1 MSLVISLGMLLGC
14 VCGFWLAARDGI
26 ARLLAN
32 YAVIANLPVAA
43 DEAIRFHAA
52 EPEAHYARAILLKA
66 GGQLPAAI
74 RELEIAVSLRPQD
87 SVLWQDLA
95 STRDQADDV
104 EGALRASREAVALAP
119 SYAEPRWQLGNL
131 LFRSGR
137 RDEGLSELR
146 RAAESDP
153 TFLLSLIDLSWNAT
167 GGDTVAV
174 QKLINPQT
182 TPQRLELA
190 RFFVKVG
197 KTAEALTLFRASVDA
212 SESERR
218 ELLSLLLAGKH
229 FSEAHEVWS
238 SFHLNNVASHV
249 GSNNSNSIGIAQI
262 DNAGFEDEIALN
274 DAGFSWQLARE
285 LSIVHFAQD
294 GGAPHTGSYSLR
306 IEYGGDTGATQV
318 ITQPVLVE
326 PNTHYRLTFA
336 ARTEELTS
344 GRLPLVVVSDA
355 TSSGVAMLGQSTALP
370 RGSNGWRDYAFEFT
384 TSASTEAVIINVR
397 REACSAAPCPIFGRL
412 WLDDFAL
419 KKL

>member
-1 MSLVISLGMLLGC
+1 
-14 VCGFWLAARDGI
+14 VCGFWFAARDGI

-32 YAVIANLPVAA
+32 YAVMANLPVAA

-74 RELEIAVSLRPQD
+74 HELEIAVSLRPQD

-153 TFLLSLIDLSWNAT
+153 TLLLSLIDLSWNAT
-167 GGDTVAV
+167 GGDVIAV
-174 QKLINPQT
+174 QQLINPQT
-182 TPQRLELA
+182 TPQRLELS
-190 RFFVKVG
+190 RFFIKVG
-197 KTAEALTLFRASVDA
+197 KVAEAMTLFRASIDA
-212 SESERR
+212 SETERR
-218 ELLSLLLAGKH
+218 DLLSLLLAGKH
-229 FSEAHEVWS
+229 FPEAHEVWS
-238 SFHLNNVASHV
+238 SFHH
-249 GSNNSNSIGIAQI
+249 NSNISSNVGGNNADSIGIAQL

-285 LSIVHFAQD
+285 LSVVHFAQD
-294 GGAPHTGSYSLR
+294 GSAPHAGSYSLR
-306 IEYGGDTGATQV
+306 IEFGGDTGATQV
-318 ITQPVLVE
+318 ITQHVLVE
-326 PNTHYRLTFA
+326 PNARYRLTFA
-336 ARTEELTS
+336 ARTEEMMS
-344 GRLPLVVVSDA
+344 GGLPLVAVSDA
-355 TSSGVAMLGQSTALP
+355 TSSNALVLGQSTALP
-370 RGSNGWRDYAFEFT
+370 RGSNAWRDYAFEFT
-384 TSASTEAVIINVR
+384 TSAATEAVIINVR
-397 REACSAAPCPIFGRL
+397 REACSTAPCPIFGRL
-412 WLDDFAL
+412 WLDDFVL